1 MYMDQKLKIKVT
13 HINNAYKIIRSYLL
27 TLEMMGHIAPSRQ
40 DIKTYRY
47 LRAVLKK
54 YKKTWSTAKS
64 YNDVNFDDKDELII

>member
-13 HINNAYKIIRSYLL
+13 HINNAYKIIRNYLL
-27 TLEMMGHIAPSRQ
+27 TLEMMGHMAPSRQ

-64 YNDVNFDDKDELII
+64 CNDVNFDDKDELII

>member
-1 MYMDQKLKIKVT
+1 MDQKLKIKVT

-27 TLEMMGHIAPSRQ
+27 TLEMMGHMAPSRQ
-40 DIKTYRY
+40 DINTYRY

>member
-1 MYMDQKLKIKVT
+1 MDQKLKIKVT

-27 TLEMMGHIAPSRQ
+27 TLEMMGHMAPSRQ

-54 YKKTWSTAKS
+54 YKKTWSIAKS

>member
-1 MYMDQKLKIKVT
+1 MDQKLKIKVT
-13 HINNAYKIIRSYLL
+13 HINNAYKIIRNYLL
-27 TLEMMGHIAPSRQ
+27 TLEMMGHMAPSRQ

-54 YKKTWSTAKS
+54 YKKTWSIAKS

>member
-13 HINNAYKIIRSYLL
+13 HINNAYKIIRNYLL
-27 TLEMMGHIAPSRQ
+27 TLEMMGHMAPSRQ

-64 YNDVNFDDKDELII
+64 YNDVNFDDKYELII

>member
-1 MYMDQKLKIKVT
+1 MDQKLKIKVT

-27 TLEMMGHIAPSRQ
+27 TLEMMGHMAPSRQ

-54 YKKTWSTAKS
+54 YKKKWSTAKS

>member
-1 MYMDQKLKIKVT
+1 MDQKLKIKVT

-27 TLEMMGHIAPSRQ
+27 TLEMMGHMAPSRQ
-40 DIKTYRY
+40 DIKIYRY

>member
-1 MYMDQKLKIKVT
+1 MDQKLKIKVT
-13 HINNAYKIIRSYLL
+13 HINNAYKIIRNYLL
-27 TLEMMGHIAPSRQ
+27 TLEMMGHMAPSRQ

-64 YNDVNFDDKDELII
+64 YNDVNFDDKYELII

>member
-1 MYMDQKLKIKVT
+1 MDQKLKIKVT

-27 TLEMMGHIAPSRQ
+27 TLEMMGHMAPSKQ
-40 DIKTYRY
+40 DVKTYRY

-54 YKKTWSTAKS
+54 YKKTWSIAKS

>member
-1 MYMDQKLKIKVT
+1 MDQKLKIKVT

-27 TLEMMGHIAPSRQ
+27 TLEMMGHMAPLRQ

>member
-1 MYMDQKLKIKVT
+1 MDQKLKIKVT

-27 TLEMMGHIAPSRQ
+27 TLEMMGHMAPSRQ

-64 YNDVNFDDKDELII
+64 YNDVNFDDRDELII

>member
-13 HINNAYKIIRSYLL
+13 HINNAYKIIRNYLL
-27 TLEMMGHIAPSRQ
+27 TLEMMGHMAPSRQ

-47 LRAVLKK
+47 LRAVLKQ

>member
-1 MYMDQKLKIKVT
+1 MDQKLKIKVT

-27 TLEMMGHIAPSRQ
+27 TLEMMGHMAPSRQ

-64 YNDVNFDDKDELII
+64 YNDVHFDDKDELII

>member
-1 MYMDQKLKIKVT
+1 
-13 HINNAYKIIRSYLL
+13 
-27 TLEMMGHIAPSRQ
+27 MMGHMAPSRQ

>member
-1 MYMDQKLKIKVT
+1 MDQKLKIKVT

-27 TLEMMGHIAPSRQ
+27 TLEMMGHMTPSRQ